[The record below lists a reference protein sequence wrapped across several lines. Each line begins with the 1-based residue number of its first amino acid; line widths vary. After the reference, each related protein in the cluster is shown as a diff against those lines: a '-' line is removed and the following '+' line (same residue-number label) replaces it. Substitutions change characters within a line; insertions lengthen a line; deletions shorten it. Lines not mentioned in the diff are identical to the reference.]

1 MNKGKEMLKP
11 DQLTINN
18 IRKELEIIS
27 QEMLGIIK
35 KYDLTAMSQLDVI
48 EMARKNITEK
58 KDYIRFLELSLEG
71 RIYGEAAAAIEKME
85 AEQQTTH

>member
-1 MNKGKEMLKP
+1 MLKS

-48 EMARKNITEK
+48 DMARKNITEK

-85 AEQQTTH
+85 TEQQTTH